1 MNVTVDKCG
10 RLFLS
15 MRFGE
20 LGLGEARNEA
30 KSTREQL
37 PMSLEPVS
45 KLQRDV
51 SYVAIRLNLEA
62 IWPLAGIHHF
72 T

>member
-20 LGLGEARNEA
+20 HGLGEARNEA

-45 KLQRDV
+45 KLQRD
-51 SYVAIRLNLEA
+51 SYVAIRL
-62 IWPLAGIHHF
+62 